1 MEVGF
6 IGIGRMGRVM
16 VRNLLKAGHRVRAW
30 DTSAAALDEIRRDGA
45 GAATSAGDAFRGEA
59 VISMLPNDAA
69 MRAVFIDGGLLRG
82 DRPPVHVNMATASI
96 ECTDALAAAHEA
108 VGIAYV
114 SATVF
119 GRPEMAAER
128 DLNILAAGAP
138 QAIERVQPL
147 FDAMGRK
154 TWRMGAVPRNSNVAK
169 IAGNLMVACML
180 EAMAE
185 AAALARAYGMDS
197 AAVLDTV
204 VGSIFDVPV
213 YRIYAGLISSGRF
226 EPPGFDLRLGLK
238 DAKLALDA
246 GEEANVP
253 LPFASVLRDNY
264 LDALAH
270 GDERKDWS
278 AVSRVAARRAGL
290 ESGP

>member
-1 MEVGF
+1 MDVGF
-6 IGIGRMGRVM
+6 IGVGRMGRVM

-30 DTSAAALDEIRRDGA
+30 DTSSDALSDIGKA
-45 GAATSAGDAFRGEA
+45 GAEITTGAPDAFRGDA
-59 VISMLPNDAA
+59 VISMLPNDDAL
-69 MRAVFIDGGLLRG
+69 RATFLSGDILRRGGT
-82 DRPPVHVNMATASI
+82 PIHVNMATASV
-96 ECTDALAAAHEA
+96 ECTDELAAAHA
-108 VGIAYV
+108 ANGITYI

-128 DLNILAAGAP
+128 NLNIMAAGDP
-138 QAIERVQPL
+138 KAIERVQPL

-154 TWRMGAVPRNSNVAK
+154 TWRLGAEPRNSNIAK

-185 AAALARAYGMDS
+185 AAALARAYKMEPAD
-197 AAVLDTV
+197 VLDTV

-213 YRIYAGLISSGRF
+213 YRIYASLISSGTF

-238 DAKLALDA
+238 DCKLALDA
-246 GEEANVP
+246 GEEVNVP

-270 GDERKDWS
+270 GDEHKDWS
-278 AVSRVAARRAGL
+278 VVSRVAARRAGL
-290 ESGP
+290 AG